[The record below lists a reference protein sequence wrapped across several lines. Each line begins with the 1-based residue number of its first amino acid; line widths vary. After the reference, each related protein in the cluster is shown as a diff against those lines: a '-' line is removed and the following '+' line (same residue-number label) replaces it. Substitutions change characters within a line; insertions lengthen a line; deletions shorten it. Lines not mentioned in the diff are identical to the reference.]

1 MCYSIRNSSI
11 GYCQGFNFLVLRLL
25 EVLKGEVIYNFY
37 FTIKIQEEAF
47 WVFCELIEEILPLNY
62 YSEMC
67 GVMADMQ
74 IISKLMK
81 TYMPQIWE
89 ILEEKEENCG
99 DFIGNNLINQGL
111 NNLFTNDMLN
121 NDTSL
126 LIWDVLFLEGN
137 ITLIKSFLALYACLS
152 PILLKSQRNIENFKK
167 IIDVD
172 LKNIKPNNEELINY
186 LFIKQFEFNENYINE
201 ERFKFSTQI
210 AEAFENDTIDIIKSK
225 LKISY
230 DKQLNVQLDKTISCN
245 KNWPYC
251 VNDTYFENV
260 TEIVFYTTLSKQKM
274 GEYQENYFFDGL
286 KLKNEKKMKE
296 KKNGGINNNNLNIY
310 NKKREEGDRYNISI
324 ERRPHYCSHASEE
337 INKNN
342 NKKNEEQ
349 LIGNNIDI
357 NKEIQINNDESNNN
371 DKDKEKTIN
380 KINEQISS
388 TPTTCSIKSD
398 SELVNYEEDM
408 K

>member
-1 MCYSIRNSSI
+1 
-11 GYCQGFNFLVLRLL
+11 
-25 EVLKGEVIYNFY
+25 
-37 FTIKIQEEAF
+37 
-47 WVFCELIEEILPLNY
+47 
-62 YSEMC
+62 MC

-81 TYMPQIWE
+81 TIMPQIWE

-201 ERFKFSTQI
+201 ERFKFSSQI

-230 DKQLNVQLDKTISCN
+230 DKQLSVQLDKTISCN

-296 KKNGGINNNNLNIY
+296 KKNGGINNNLNIY

-357 NKEIQINNDESNNN
+357 NKEIQINNDENNNN

>member
-1 MCYSIRNSSI
+1 
-11 GYCQGFNFLVLRLL
+11 
-25 EVLKGEVIYNFY
+25 
-37 FTIKIQEEAF
+37 
-47 WVFCELIEEILPLNY
+47 
-62 YSEMC
+62 
-67 GVMADMQ
+67 MADMQ
-74 IISKLMK
+74 VISNIIKIL
-81 TYMPQIWE
+81 MPQIWE
-89 ILEEKEENCG
+89 IMEVKDENCG

-126 LIWDVLFLEGN
+126 LIWDCLFLDGN

-172 LKNIKPNNEELINY
+172 LKNIKPDNEELINY
-186 LFIKQFEFNENYINE
+186 LFIKQFEFSENYINE
-201 ERFKFSTQI
+201 ERFKFSSQI

-230 DKQLNVQLDKTISCN
+230 DKQLNVQLDKTLNCN

-296 KKNGGINNNNLNIY
+296 KKNGENNIIINY
-310 NKKREEGDRYNISI
+310 NKKREEGERYNISI
-324 ERRPHYCSHASEE
+324 ERRPHYCTHASEE
-337 INKNN
+337 INN

-349 LIGNNIDI
+349 IIGNNIDI
-357 NKEIQINNDESNNN
+357 NKEIQTNNDENNN
-371 DKDKEKTIN
+371 DKEKDKDK
-380 KINEQISS
+380 KINNINEHISN

-398 SELVNYEEDM
+398 SEEVNYEEDM

>member
-1 MCYSIRNSSI
+1 
-11 GYCQGFNFLVLRLL
+11 
-25 EVLKGEVIYNFY
+25 
-37 FTIKIQEEAF
+37 
-47 WVFCELIEEILPLNY
+47 
-62 YSEMC
+62 
-67 GVMADMQ
+67 MADMQ
-74 IISKLMK
+74 VISNIIKIL
-81 TYMPQIWE
+81 MPQIWE
-89 ILEEKEENCG
+89 IMEVKDENCG

-126 LIWDVLFLEGN
+126 LIWDCLFLDGN

-172 LKNIKPNNEELINY
+172 LKNIKPDNEELINY
-186 LFIKQFEFNENYINE
+186 LFIKQFEFSENYINE
-201 ERFKFSTQI
+201 ERFKFSSQI

-230 DKQLNVQLDKTISCN
+230 DKQLNVQLDKTLNCN

-296 KKNGGINNNNLNIY
+296 KKNGENNIIINY
-310 NKKREEGDRYNISI
+310 NKKREEGERYNISI
-324 ERRPHYCSHASEE
+324 ERRPHYCTHASEE
-337 INKNN
+337 INN

-349 LIGNNIDI
+349 IIGNNIDK
-357 NKEIQINNDESNNN
+357 NKEIQTNNDENNN
-371 DKDKEKTIN
+371 DKEKDKDKKIN
-380 KINEQISS
+380 KINEQISN

-398 SELVNYEEDM
+398 SEEVNYEEDM

>member
-1 MCYSIRNSSI
+1 
-11 GYCQGFNFLVLRLL
+11 
-25 EVLKGEVIYNFY
+25 
-37 FTIKIQEEAF
+37 
-47 WVFCELIEEILPLNY
+47 
-62 YSEMC
+62 
-67 GVMADMQ
+67 MADMQ
-74 IISKLMK
+74 VISNIIKIL
-81 TYMPQIWE
+81 MPQIWE
-89 ILEEKEENCG
+89 IMEVKDENCG

-126 LIWDVLFLEGN
+126 LIWDCLFLDGN

-172 LKNIKPNNEELINY
+172 LKNIKPDNEELINY
-186 LFIKQFEFNENYINE
+186 LFIKQFEFSENYINE
-201 ERFKFSTQI
+201 ERFKFSSQI

-230 DKQLNVQLDKTISCN
+230 DKQLNVQLDKTLNCN
-245 KNWPYC
+245 KNWPYR

-296 KKNGGINNNNLNIY
+296 KKNGENNIIINY
-310 NKKREEGDRYNISI
+310 NKKREEGERYNISI
-324 ERRPHYCSHASEE
+324 ERRPHYCTHASEE
-337 INKNN
+337 INN

-349 LIGNNIDI
+349 IIGNNIDI
-357 NKEIQINNDESNNN
+357 NKEIQTNNDENNN
-371 DKDKEKTIN
+371 DKEKDKDKKIN
-380 KINEQISS
+380 KINEQISN

-398 SELVNYEEDM
+398 SEEVNYEEDM

>member
-1 MCYSIRNSSI
+1 
-11 GYCQGFNFLVLRLL
+11 
-25 EVLKGEVIYNFY
+25 
-37 FTIKIQEEAF
+37 
-47 WVFCELIEEILPLNY
+47 
-62 YSEMC
+62 
-67 GVMADMQ
+67 MADMQ
-74 IISKLMK
+74 VISNIIKIL
-81 TYMPQIWE
+81 MPQIWE
-89 ILEEKEENCG
+89 IMEVKDENCG

-126 LIWDVLFLEGN
+126 LIWDCLFLDGN

-172 LKNIKPNNEELINY
+172 LKNIKPDNEELINY
-186 LFIKQFEFNENYINE
+186 LFIKQFEFSENYINE
-201 ERFKFSTQI
+201 ERFKFSSQI

-230 DKQLNVQLDKTISCN
+230 DKQLNVQLDKTLNCN

-296 KKNGGINNNNLNIY
+296 KKNGENNIIINY
-310 NKKREEGDRYNISI
+310 NKKREEGERYNISI
-324 ERRPHYCSHASEE
+324 ERRPHYCTHASEE
-337 INKNN
+337 INN

-349 LIGNNIDI
+349 IIGNNIDI
-357 NKEIQINNDESNNN
+357 NKEIQTNNDENNN
-371 DKDKEKTIN
+371 DKEKDKDKKIN
-380 KINEQISS
+380 KINEQISN
-388 TPTTCSIKSD
+388 TPTTCSIK
-398 SELVNYEEDM
+398 
-408 K
+408 

>member
-1 MCYSIRNSSI
+1 
-11 GYCQGFNFLVLRLL
+11 
-25 EVLKGEVIYNFY
+25 
-37 FTIKIQEEAF
+37 
-47 WVFCELIEEILPLNY
+47 
-62 YSEMC
+62 MC

-74 IISKLMK
+74 VISNIIKIL
-81 TYMPQIWE
+81 MPQIWE
-89 ILEEKEENCG
+89 IMEVKDENCG

-126 LIWDVLFLEGN
+126 LIWDCLFLDGN

-172 LKNIKPNNEELINY
+172 LKNIKPDNEELINY
-186 LFIKQFEFNENYINE
+186 LFIKQFEFSENYINE
-201 ERFKFSTQI
+201 ERFKFSSQI

-230 DKQLNVQLDKTISCN
+230 DKQLNVQLDKTLNCN

-296 KKNGGINNNNLNIY
+296 KKNGENNIIINY
-310 NKKREEGDRYNISI
+310 NKKREEGERYNISI
-324 ERRPHYCSHASEE
+324 ERRPHYCTHASEE
-337 INKNN
+337 INN

-349 LIGNNIDI
+349 IIGNNIDI
-357 NKEIQINNDESNNN
+357 NKEIQTNNDENNN
-371 DKDKEKTIN
+371 DKEKDKDKKIN
-380 KINEQISS
+380 KINEQISN
-388 TPTTCSIKSD
+388 TPTTCSIK
-398 SELVNYEEDM
+398 
-408 K
+408 

>member
-1 MCYSIRNSSI
+1 
-11 GYCQGFNFLVLRLL
+11 
-25 EVLKGEVIYNFY
+25 
-37 FTIKIQEEAF
+37 
-47 WVFCELIEEILPLNY
+47 
-62 YSEMC
+62 
-67 GVMADMQ
+67 MADMQ
-74 IISKLMK
+74 VISNIIKIL
-81 TYMPQIWE
+81 MPQIWE
-89 ILEEKEENCG
+89 IMEVKDENCG

-126 LIWDVLFLEGN
+126 LIWDCLFLDGN

-172 LKNIKPNNEELINY
+172 LKNIKPDNEELINY
-186 LFIKQFEFNENYINE
+186 LFIKQFEFSENYINE
-201 ERFKFSTQI
+201 ERFKFSSQI

-230 DKQLNVQLDKTISCN
+230 DKQLNVQLDKTLNCN

-296 KKNGGINNNNLNIY
+296 KKNGENNIIINY
-310 NKKREEGDRYNISI
+310 NKKREEGERYNISI
-324 ERRPHYCSHASEE
+324 ERRPHYCTHASEE
-337 INKNN
+337 INK
-342 NKKNEEQ
+342 EQ
-349 LIGNNIDI
+349 IIGNNIDI
-357 NKEIQINNDESNNN
+357 NKEIKTNNDENNN
-371 DKDKEKTIN
+371 DKEKDKDKKIN
-380 KINEQISS
+380 KINEQISN

-398 SELVNYEEDM
+398 SEEVNYEEDM

>member
-1 MCYSIRNSSI
+1 
-11 GYCQGFNFLVLRLL
+11 
-25 EVLKGEVIYNFY
+25 
-37 FTIKIQEEAF
+37 
-47 WVFCELIEEILPLNY
+47 
-62 YSEMC
+62 
-67 GVMADMQ
+67 MADMQ
-74 IISKLMK
+74 VISNIIKIL
-81 TYMPQIWE
+81 MPQIWE
-89 ILEEKEENCG
+89 IMEVKDENCG

-126 LIWDVLFLEGN
+126 LIWDCLFLDGN

-172 LKNIKPNNEELINY
+172 LKNIKPDNEELINY
-186 LFIKQFEFNENYINE
+186 LFIKQFEFSENYINE
-201 ERFKFSTQI
+201 ERFKFSSQI

-230 DKQLNVQLDKTISCN
+230 DKQLNVQLDKTLNCN

-274 GEYQENYFFDGL
+274 GEYKENYFFDGL

-296 KKNGGINNNNLNIY
+296 KKNGENNIIINY
-310 NKKREEGDRYNISI
+310 NKKREEGERYNISI
-324 ERRPHYCSHASEE
+324 ERRPHYCTHASEE
-337 INKNN
+337 INN
-342 NKKNEEQ
+342 NKKNEEI
-349 LIGNNIDI
+349 IGNNIDI
-357 NKEIQINNDESNNN
+357 NKEIQTNNDENNN
-371 DKDKEKTIN
+371 DKEKDKDKKIN
-380 KINEQISS
+380 KINEQISN

-398 SELVNYEEDM
+398 SEEVNYEEDM

>member
-1 MCYSIRNSSI
+1 
-11 GYCQGFNFLVLRLL
+11 
-25 EVLKGEVIYNFY
+25 
-37 FTIKIQEEAF
+37 
-47 WVFCELIEEILPLNY
+47 
-62 YSEMC
+62 MC

-74 IISKLMK
+74 VISNIIKIL
-81 TYMPQIWE
+81 MPQIWE
-89 ILEEKEENCG
+89 IMEVKDENCG

-126 LIWDVLFLEGN
+126 LIWDCLFLDGN

-172 LKNIKPNNEELINY
+172 LKNIKPDNEELINY
-186 LFIKQFEFNENYINE
+186 LFIKQFEFSENYINE
-201 ERFKFSTQI
+201 ERFKFSSQI

-230 DKQLNVQLDKTISCN
+230 DKQLNVQLDKTLNCN

-296 KKNGGINNNNLNIY
+296 KKNGENNIIINY
-310 NKKREEGDRYNISI
+310 NKKREEGERYNISI
-324 ERRPHYCSHASEE
+324 ERRPHYCTHASEE
-337 INKNN
+337 INN

-349 LIGNNIDI
+349 IIGNNIDI
-357 NKEIQINNDESNNN
+357 NKEIQTNNDENNN
-371 DKDKEKTIN
+371 DKEKDKDKKIN
-380 KINEQISS
+380 KINEQISN

-398 SELVNYEEDM
+398 SEEVNYEEDM

>member
-1 MCYSIRNSSI
+1 
-11 GYCQGFNFLVLRLL
+11 
-25 EVLKGEVIYNFY
+25 
-37 FTIKIQEEAF
+37 
-47 WVFCELIEEILPLNY
+47 
-62 YSEMC
+62 MC

-152 PILLKSQRNIENFKK
+152 SILLKSQRNIENFKK

-296 KKNGGINNNNLNIY
+296 KKNGGNNNNFHNIY

-324 ERRPHYCSHASEE
+324 ERRPHYCSNANED
-337 INKNN
+337 III
-342 NKKNEEQ
+342 KKNEEG
-349 LIGNNIDI
+349 IGNNIDI
-357 NKEIQINNDESNNN
+357 NKEIETNVFLNNNLNNN
-371 DKDKEKTIN
+371 DKEKKIN
-380 KINEQISS
+380 KNNEHNSN
-388 TPTTCSIKSD
+388 TPTTSSMKSD
-398 SELVNYEEDM
+398 SEEINYEEDM

>member
-25 EVLKGEVIYNFY
+25 EVLKGEVI
-37 FTIKIQEEAF
+37 IKFIFIYIIIILQEEAF

-74 IISKLMK
+74 VISNLIKNLMPK
-81 TYMPQIWE
+81 ISA
-89 ILEEKEENCG
+89 ILEEKEENVG
-99 DFIGNNLINQGL
+99 DYIGNNLINQGL
-111 NNLFTNDMLN
+111 NNLFTNDMLD

-126 LIWDVLFLEGN
+126 LIWDLLFLEGN
-137 ITLIKSFLALYACLS
+137 IILIKSCLALYECLS
-152 PILLKSQRNIENFKK
+152 PILLKSQRNIESFKK

-172 LKNIKPNNEELINY
+172 LRNIKHDNDELINY
-186 LFIKQFEFNENYINE
+186 LFIKQLNFGENYINE
-201 ERFKFSTQI
+201 ERFKYSSQI
-210 AEAFENDTIDIIKSK
+210 AEAFENDTIDTIKSK

-230 DKQLNVQLDKTISCN
+230 NKQLDIQLDKTKNCN

-274 GEYQENYFFDGL
+274 GEYKENYFFDGL
-286 KLKNEKKMKE
+286 KLKKEKELKE
-296 KKNGGINNNNLNIY
+296 KKIK
-310 NKKREEGDRYNISI
+310 KKREEDDRYKISI
-324 ERRPHYCSHASEE
+324 ERRPHFCSHASED
-337 INKNN
+337 IIN
-342 NKKNEEQ
+342 NKKNEEA
-349 LIGNNIDI
+349 IGNNIDI
-357 NKEIQINNDESNNN
+357 NKEIETNVINNENNN
-371 DKDKEKTIN
+371 DKDKKIN
-380 KINEQISS
+380 KNNEQISN
-388 TPTTCSIKSD
+388 TPTTSSVKSD
-398 SELVNYEEDM
+398 SEFEEDM

>member
-1 MCYSIRNSSI
+1 
-11 GYCQGFNFLVLRLL
+11 
-25 EVLKGEVIYNFY
+25 
-37 FTIKIQEEAF
+37 
-47 WVFCELIEEILPLNY
+47 
-62 YSEMC
+62 
-67 GVMADMQ
+67 MADMQ
-74 IISKLMK
+74 VISNIIKIL
-81 TYMPQIWE
+81 MPQIWE
-89 ILEEKEENCG
+89 IMEVKDENCG

-126 LIWDVLFLEGN
+126 LIWDCLFLDGN
-137 ITLIKSFLALYACLS
+137 ITLIKSFLALYTCLS

-172 LKNIKPNNEELINY
+172 LKNIKPDNEELINY
-186 LFIKQFEFNENYINE
+186 LFIKQFEFSENYINE
-201 ERFKFSTQI
+201 ERFKFSSQI

-230 DKQLNVQLDKTISCN
+230 DKQLNVQLDKTLNCN

-296 KKNGGINNNNLNIY
+296 KKNGENNIIINY
-310 NKKREEGDRYNISI
+310 NKKREEGERYNISI
-324 ERRPHYCSHASEE
+324 ERRPHYCTHASEE
-337 INKNN
+337 INN

-349 LIGNNIDI
+349 IIGNNIDI
-357 NKEIQINNDESNNN
+357 NKEIQTNNDENNN
-371 DKDKEKTIN
+371 DKEKDKDKKIN
-380 KINEQISS
+380 KINEQISN

-398 SELVNYEEDM
+398 SEEVNYEEDM